1 MKEAIYEEDFES
13 PDLMKFSAGMRDLIC
28 CLSQATVMFVA

>member
-1 MKEAIYEEDFES
+1 MIVIQINEGYELKIDYVN
-13 PDLMKFSAGMRDLIC
+13 C